1 MNMKLI
7 GAPTIKDVV
16 PSMVDTRSLNP
27 GNAPDTM
34 FEANCE
40 SPFPG
45 LARGS
50 VNALTS

>member
-16 PSMVDTRSLNP
+16 PGMVDTRSLNP

-40 SPFPG
+40 CS
-45 LARGS
+45 LS
-50 VNALTS
+50 VLVPAGEM